1 MVPKFIGN
9 NHTGKGLRSNM
20 KTLSNS
26 QLAYLGLRL
35 AFGLSILVHG
45 AVRVPKLAAFAN
57 GMSSQFD
64 GSLLAGFPSLAF
76 AYAIPFLEAGV
87 GLTLLLGGRFIRWGA
102 FTGCLLMGGIMF
114 GTGMLEKWEL
124 LPSQLIHLGLFYAV
138 LMNPHTPDNKNAG

>member
-1 MVPKFIGN
+1 MAQLSTINDLRNKIDEIGLFS
-9 NHTGKGLRSNM
+9 LRITVIEKANE
-20 KTLSNS
+20 K
-26 QLAYLGLRL
+26 LG
-35 AFGLSILVHG
+35 
-45 AVRVPKLAAFAN
+45 
-57 GMSSQFD
+57 
-64 GSLLAGFPSLAF
+64 
-76 AYAIPFLEAGV
+76 LEAGV